1 MARRILSVCYE
12 ECLPPS
18 VIEFLEA
25 AGCEMTCI
33 REPGAALQRFESAP
47 FDLILINQT
56 VSSSQEH
63 LLVEQ
68 VRRMSS
74 IPIIFVSGT
83 PELTPTDVNICL
95 HTPIRP
101 EDLLRAITDLV
112 PYAYHSRRD

>member
-1 MARRILSVCYE
+1 MTWRILSVCYE

-47 FDLILINQT
+47 FDLILINKT

-68 VRRMSS
+68 VRQQSA
-74 IPIIFVSGT
+74 IPIIFVSGN
-83 PELTPTDVNICL
+83 PELRPTDVDVCL
-95 HTPIRP
+95 HPPVKP
-101 EDLLRAITDLV
+101 EELLRAIIELV
-112 PYAYHSRRD
+112 P

>member
-18 VIEFLEA
+18 VLEFLEA

-47 FDLILINQT
+47 FDLILINKT

-68 VRRMSS
+68 VRQFSR
-74 IPIIFVSGT
+74 IPIIFVSGS
-83 PELTPTDVNICL
+83 PELTPADVNICL
-95 HTPIRP
+95 HAPVKP
-101 EDLLRAITDLV
+101 EEILRAITALV
-112 PYAYHSRRD
+112 P

>member
-18 VIEFLEA
+18 ILEFLEA
-25 AGCEMTCI
+25 AGCVMTCL

-56 VSSSQEH
+56 VSTSQEH

-68 VRRMSS
+68 VRQRSDV
-74 IPIIFVSGT
+74 PIIFVAACPDVT
-83 PELTPTDVNICL
+83 ATDVSVCL
-95 HTPIRP
+95 HAPVKAEEI
-101 EDLLRAITDLV
+101 LRAITQLV
-112 PYAYHSRRD
+112 P

>member
-33 REPGAALQRFESAP
+33 REPGAALQRFEKKP

-63 LLVEQ
+63 LLVER
-68 VRRMSS
+68 VRQLSN
-74 IPIIFVSGT
+74 IPIIFVSGN
-83 PELTPTDVNICL
+83 PVLTPTDVNVCL
-95 HTPIRP
+95 HTPIKP
-101 EDLLRAITDLV
+101 EDLLRSITALV
-112 PYAYHSRRD
+112 P

>member
-18 VIEFLEA
+18 TIEFLEA

-47 FDLILINQT
+47 FDLILINKT
-56 VSSSQEH
+56 VSGSQEH

-68 VRRMSS
+68 VRQQSTV
-74 IPIIFVSGT
+74 PIIFVSGS
-83 PELTPTDVNICL
+83 PELTPTDVNVCL
-95 HTPIRP
+95 HAPVKP
-101 EDLLRAITDLV
+101 GDLLRSIIELV
-112 PYAYHSRRD
+112 P

>member
-1 MARRILSVCYE
+1 MVRRILSVCYE

-68 VRRMSS
+68 VRQQST
-74 IPIIFVSGT
+74 IPIIFVSASRGF
-83 PELTPTDVNICL
+83 TPTDVDVCL
-95 HTPIRP
+95 RAPVKP
-101 EDLLRAITDLV
+101 GDLLRTIIELV
-112 PYAYHSRRD
+112 P